1 MSGFNEALFWSKV
14 NKTKTC
20 WLWMGYINKDGY
32 GEYTSPALTTRL
44 VHRISYALD
53 KGELPT
59 LPLDHLCRNKN
70 CVHPDHLEPVS
81 HKTNI
86 RRSDAGL
93 NSARKTHCPQGH
105 PYDESNTLRY
115 AGKRYCREC
124 KNSRA
129 REARKRDKLWNT
141 E

>member
-14 NKTKTC
+14 NKTDTC
-20 WLWMGYINKDGY
+20 WLWTGFINKDGY
-32 GEYTSPALTTRL
+32 GEYTSPHLTTRM

-70 CVHPDHLEPVS
+70 CVHPDHLEPVT
-81 HKTNI
+81 HEVNI

-93 NSARKTHCPQGH
+93 HSASKTHCPQGH
-105 PYDESNTLRY
+105 EYDEANTLNY
-115 AGKRYCREC
+115 GGKRFCREC

-129 REARKRDKLWNT
+129 RAARKRDKK
-141 E
+141 